1 MNLVFFRTD
10 FVSVVFPVFGIF
22 PLREFNKRGV
32 LANSK
37 NEKPKNVFTRTR
49 AHHRDPKKTKMYG
62 ERNTFWW
69 ARARSPTVPP
79 DRASGDSSNH
89 EKYAMHREYLEE

>member
-69 ARARSPTVPP
+69 VRAAPRDAPCE
-79 DRASGDSSNH
+79 RGKGDSSIT
-89 EKYAMHREYLEE
+89 